1 MRYSPQRC
9 GFNPGSPGK
18 KLKPNNISIYHTM
31 FHCITLYPTI
41 DFQLTSQW
49 GCWRRTE
56 LSWCES
62 DTISVTIIAAHPFY
76 HHFERENC
84 TIVNLSPNNPRYLKS
99 SPTLLIR
106 YQFLVLKSL
115 LPKTLL
121 PSRKWSNHWIMSFTH
136 QTFLLKPPLDL
147 EVQLGFYLQLWF

>member
-1 MRYSPQRC
+1 MWFQPWFPR
-9 GFNPGSPGK
+9 K
-18 KLKPNNISIYHTM
+18 KWNQIISQKKHTM
-31 FHCITLYPTI
+31 FHRITLYPTI
-41 DFQLTSQW
+41 DFQWTSQW
-49 GCWRRTE
+49 GCWRRTT

-62 DTISVTIIAAHPFY
+62 DTISVTIIVAHPFY

-84 TIVNLSPNNPRYLKS
+84 TIVNLSPNNPRYLIS
-99 SPTLLIR
+99 SPTLLIM

-136 QTFLLKPPLDL
+136 QIFCWSRPYTWRFS
-147 EVQLGFYLQLWF
+147 